1 MSRKHMSI
9 IAGVAAI
16 VALGAASVGAFP
28 RYIEELRIG
37 GGYHAEDGGAD
48 FDRHGN
54 IAGSGDLHMDG
65 DMSMGG
71 DLDVG
76 GTFGME
82 GGLTLEGPLTVTGGE
97 IAAGTAGVERG
108 ILSAREGGGT
118 QPGAVEVRS
127 ADGSPWY
134 LFVTDDGIVRVHDA
148 PPGSNTDGAVIGTQF

>member
-16 VALGAASVGAFP
+16 IALGAASVGAFP

-65 DMSMGG
+65 DISMGG

-76 GTFGME
+76 GAFGME

-97 IAAGTAGVERG
+97 ITAGTAGVERG
-108 ILSAREGGGT
+108 ILSAREGTGT

-127 ADGSPWY
+127 ADGSPWF

-148 PPGSNTDGAVIGTQF
+148 PPESNNDGAVIGTQF